1 MVEGEEESV
10 VEEDRRKHKKAL
22 KPRPLNKPSPPL
34 PSGEVRGELNKFSSS
49 GEVREEVS
57 KFSSSEG
64 VRGEVSKLKKQGV
77 RKLVKKVV
85 KRKGMGGG
93 VKGKKKSIPSEL
105 QQKQKREGEEQ
116 VMEEKEPLHS
126 TVLLSI
132 TTLHQPS
139 KTTNKQIPHTT
150 NEMEEEKE
158 EHEKLVSEED
168 LIGGS

>member
-1 MVEGEEESV
+1 MEGEEESV
-10 VEEDRRKHKKAL
+10 VEEDRRKPKKAL

-34 PSGEVRGELNKFSSS
+34 PSGEVRGEISKFSSSGEVNKFSPSGEVNKFSSS
-49 GEVREEVS
+49 GE
-57 KFSSSEG
+57 

-116 VMEEKEPLHS
+116 K
-126 TVLLSI
+126 
-132 TTLHQPS
+132 
-139 KTTNKQIPHTT
+139 N
-150 NEMEEEKE
+150 
-158 EHEKLVSEED
+158 
-168 LIGGS
+168 